1 MPYPDAVSA
10 RPGVADPKPFA
21 QSWTTLAALGLAV
34 GTLLCGGASPRAFAG
49 WPERPVRIVVP
60 FPAGGS
66 TDAVARLS
74 AEWLARGLGQP
85 VTVENRTGASGTIA
99 AEFVAQAA
107 PDGHTLFMA
116 SLAQLSI
123 VPQMGRV
130 RYDPFRSFAPVT
142 VVSRSYFA
150 LGVHPSLPARDV
162 RQLVALARA
171 RPGELAYGS
180 SGNGSAAHLTM
191 ALFLHRAGVSMTHI
205 PYKGVAP
212 AIADLVGGHVPM
224 VFGSVSEVLR
234 YYKAGKLRVLGVS
247 SDRRLAQMPEVPTVA
262 EQGFPGY
269 VVTTWNGLVAP
280 VATPEPILAAL
291 GGSLRAAC
299 RDAGFAGR
307 LVAMDAEPWCSTAGE
322 FAEMLKA
329 DWARWGDAVRHSGA
343 KLD

>member
-1 MPYPDAVSA
+1 MSPAVSA
-10 RPGVADPKPFA
+10 GVRRSGPIAAGYRIRMTAPLMLA
-21 QSWTTLAALGLAV
+21 VTLAAA
-34 GTLLCGGASPRAFAG
+34 GGSALAG
-49 WPERPVRIVVP
+49 WPDRPLRIVVP

-74 AEWLARGLGQP
+74 AEWMARSLGQP

-123 VPQMGRV
+123 VPQMGKV

-162 RQLVALARA
+162 KQLVALARA

-191 ALFLHRAGVSMTHI
+191 ALFLQRAGITMTHI

-247 SDRRLAQMPEVPTVA
+247 SERRLSQMPEVPTVA
-262 EQGFPGY
+262 EQGYPGY

-280 VATPEPILAAL
+280 AATPENLLAAL
-291 GGSLRAAC
+291 GGALRPAC
-299 RDAGFAGR
+299 RDSGFAGR
-307 LVAMDAEPWCSTAGE
+307 LAAMDAEPWCSSPAE
-322 FAEMLKA
+322 FTEMLKA

-343 KLD
+343 RLE

>member
-1 MPYPDAVSA
+1 MSPAVSA
-10 RPGVADPKPFA
+10 GVRRSGPIAAGYRIGMTAPVMLA
-21 QSWTTLAALGLAV
+21 VTLAAA
-34 GTLLCGGASPRAFAG
+34 GGSALAG
-49 WPERPVRIVVP
+49 WPDRPLRIVVP

-74 AEWLARGLGQP
+74 AEWMARSLGQP

-123 VPQMGRV
+123 VPQMGKV

-162 RQLVALARA
+162 KQLVALARA

-191 ALFLHRAGVSMTHI
+191 ALFLQRAGITMTHI

-247 SDRRLAQMPEVPTVA
+247 SERRLSQMPEVPTVA
-262 EQGFPGY
+262 EQGYPGY

-280 VATPEPILAAL
+280 AATPENLLAAL
-291 GGSLRAAC
+291 GGALRPAC
-299 RDAGFAGR
+299 RDSGFAGR
-307 LVAMDAEPWCSTAGE
+307 LAAMDAEPWCSSPAE
-322 FAEMLKA
+322 FTEMLKA

-343 KLD
+343 RLE

>member
-1 MPYPDAVSA
+1 V
-10 RPGVADPKPFA
+10 
-21 QSWTTLAALGLAV
+21 
-34 GTLLCGGASPRAFAG
+34 
-49 WPERPVRIVVP
+49 
-60 FPAGGS
+60 
-66 TDAVARLS
+66 
-74 AEWLARGLGQP
+74 
-85 VTVENRTGASGTIA
+85 
-99 AEFVAQAA
+99 
-107 PDGHTLFMA
+107 LFMA

-130 RYDPFRSFAPVT
+130 RYDPFRSFVPVS

-162 RQLVALARA
+162 RQLVALAKA

-180 SGNGSAAHLTM
+180 SGTGSAAHLTM
-191 ALFLHRAGVSMTHI
+191 ALFLQRAGITMTHV

-247 SDRRLAQMPEVPTVA
+247 SERRLSQMPEVPTVA

-280 VATPEPILAAL
+280 AGTPETILAAL
-291 GGSLRAAC
+291 GSALRPAC

-307 LVAMDAEPWCSTAGE
+307 LVVMDAEPWCSSAAE
-322 FAEMLKA
+322 FTEMLKA
-329 DWARWGDAVRHSGA
+329 DWSRWGDAVRHSGA

>member
-1 MPYPDAVSA
+1 MSPAVSA
-10 RPGVADPKPFA
+10 GVRRSGPIAAGYRIRMTAPVMLA
-21 QSWTTLAALGLAV
+21 VTLAAA
-34 GTLLCGGASPRAFAG
+34 GGSALAG
-49 WPERPVRIVVP
+49 WPDRPLRIVVP

-74 AEWLARGLGQP
+74 AEWMARSLGQP

-123 VPQMGRV
+123 VPQMGKV

-162 RQLVALARA
+162 KQLVALARA

-191 ALFLHRAGVSMTHI
+191 ALFLQRAGITMTHI

-247 SDRRLAQMPEVPTVA
+247 SERRLSQMPEVPTVA
-262 EQGFPGY
+262 EQGYPGY

-280 VATPEPILAAL
+280 AATPENLLAAL
-291 GGSLRAAC
+291 GGALRPAC
-299 RDAGFAGR
+299 RDSGFAGR
-307 LVAMDAEPWCSTAGE
+307 LAAMDAEPWCSSPAE
-322 FAEMLKA
+322 FTEMLKA

-343 KLD
+343 RLD